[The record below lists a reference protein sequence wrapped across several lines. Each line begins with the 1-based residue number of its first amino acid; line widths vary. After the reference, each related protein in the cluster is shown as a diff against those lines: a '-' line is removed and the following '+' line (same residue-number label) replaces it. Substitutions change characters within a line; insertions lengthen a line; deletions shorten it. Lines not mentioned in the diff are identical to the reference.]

1 MYSSSTSM
9 DKFAMFFTCKNKFRS
24 VFRNLPISLGMAL
37 YVDMIRGPRWVH
49 AASVSRD
56 SISTLVRGYPYQYQG
71 DLRGNLPK
79 YFRQN
84 GGWPVLGNQAT
95 SHSFSK
101 RFKSTSQGT

>member
-1 MYSSSTSM
+1 
-9 DKFAMFFTCKNKFRS
+9 MFFTCKNKFWR
-24 VFRNLPISLGMAL
+24 VFRNLPVSLRMAL
-37 YVDMIRGPRWVH
+37 YVDMISGPRWVH
-49 AASVSRD
+49 ATSVSRH
-56 SISTLVRGYPYQYQG
+56 SISTLVRVYPYQDQG

-101 RFKSTSQGT
+101 RFKSASQGT